1 MSYKQIVLHLDNS
14 KACESRLRAACEMAQ
29 RFDSKLVGVYVVP
42 DFIIPTYVEAQISNE
57 IMESISAQAVEAAE
71 EQLNGYKEIAN
82 EYGIVPENHIVE
94 GQLEQV
100 LIEYSRY
107 SDLVIIGQHD
117 PNDADDVSAGL
128 ADQLLVEGGARCMV
142 VPARGQVPPPG
153 NRVLI
158 AWNSSRESAR
168 AVRAAMPFLASA
180 EEVVVLSSET
190 ADEEMFT
197 GRSRSRELVKYLLAH
212 DIDSVVSSFDH
223 ASIGAGEAI
232 VAQANDMRADLIIMG
247 GYGHTRLREVI
258 LGGATRE
265 LLDSTPACVLLS
277 H

>member
-14 KACESRLRAACEMAQ
+14 KACESRLRAACEMTE
-29 RFDSKLVGVYVVP
+29 RFESKLVAVYVVP

-71 EQLNGYKEIAN
+71 QKLNEYKEIAATL
-82 EYGIVPENHIVE
+82 GITMESHIVE
-94 GQLEQV
+94 GQLEQI
-100 LIEYSRY
+100 LIEHSRY

-117 PNDADDVSAGL
+117 PDDADDVSAGL

-142 VPARGQVPPPG
+142 VPARGQVSPPG
-153 NRVLI
+153 KRVLV

-168 AVRAAMPFLASA
+168 AVRASLAFLADA
-180 EEVVVLSSET
+180 DEVVVLSSET
-190 ADEEMFT
+190 ADEEMYT

-212 DIDSVVSSFDH
+212 GIDSVVSSFDH

-232 VAQANDMRADLIIMG
+232 VAQANDMKADLIVMG

-265 LLDSTPACVLLS
+265 LLDSTPTCVLLS

>member
-14 KACESRLRAACEMAQ
+14 KACESRLRAACEIAQ
-29 RFDSKLVGVYVVP
+29 RFDSRLVAVYVVP

-57 IMESISAQAVEAAE
+57 IMESISAQAIEAAE
-71 EQLNGYKEIAN
+71 KKLDEYKAVAS
-82 EYGIVPENHIVE
+82 EYSIVPETHIVE
-94 GQLEQV
+94 GQLEQI

-117 PNDADDVSAGL
+117 SDDPDDVSAGL
-128 ADQLLVEGGARCMV
+128 ADQLLVEGGARCLV
-142 VPARGQVPPPG
+142 VPSRGQAPAPG
-153 NRVLI
+153 SRVLI

-168 AVRAAMPFLASA
+168 AVRAAMSFLVNA

-190 ADEEMFT
+190 ANEEMFT
-197 GRSRSRELVKYLLAH
+197 GRSRSRELVRYLLAH
-212 DIDSVVSSFDH
+212 DIDSVVSSFDQ

-232 VAQANDMRADLIIMG
+232 VAQANDMKADLIVMG